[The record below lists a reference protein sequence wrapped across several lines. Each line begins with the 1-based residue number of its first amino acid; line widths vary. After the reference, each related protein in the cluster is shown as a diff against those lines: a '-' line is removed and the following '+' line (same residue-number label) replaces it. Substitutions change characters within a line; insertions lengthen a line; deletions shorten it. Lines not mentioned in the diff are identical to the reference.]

1 MEWEEIIMEGNL
13 LFESGYMS
21 ITPKSWR
28 TEERACIICGNTFI
42 PSTYHQKTC
51 SPQCSLINKRRMT
64 ASYQERYKKDR
75 HVPYGEHVKRVGT
88 HMGTRKENAERK
100 RKIQDRRKN
109 MEEIARIALVSNGN
123 YGQWVTA
130 NDR

>member
-1 MEWEEIIMEGNL
+1 M
-13 LFESGYMS
+13 
-21 ITPKSWR
+21 
-28 TEERACIICGNTFI
+28 
-42 PSTYHQKTC
+42 
-51 SPQCSLINKRRMT
+51 
-64 ASYQERYKKDR
+64 
-75 HVPYGEHVKRVGT
+75 